1 METINTNKKNMA
13 QSSDLA
19 TRPTPKLSAFGL
31 LADAWLSVFG
41 SQSAALRPIYTLF
54 DNDDAEGVMNL
65 FRQRPR
71 LLRHPD
77 IVRGSLLAQR
87 LMMRQMACF
96 EALAPL
102 ATGCEYS
109 ALILDA
115 AVRALP
121 ASYLATMT
129 GLGLK
134 FSSDDYAIRLR
145 AAAILGDLDWVR
157 ATIACCSRLTDASP
171 ALFEACC
178 IEADD
183 PCRQEILAILLQRH
197 PEPRLRLEALALA
210 VTKESLGPINAILSE
225 TSPQDLAQAG
235 AAGACYPHLKVF
247 SSTSVESRPQ
257 PLEVAASLGRVDIL
271 AMLLP
276 ILGPGID
283 GFYLPARKAAGRAE
297 RDNRFVAA
305 DFIRGWMRSEAEM
318 QDLNDALRS
327 PANDANPPSAP
338 AKPRRL

>member
-1 METINTNKKNMA
+1 METYNKTMTPTSK
-13 QSSDLA
+13 LA
-19 TRPTPKLSAFGL
+19 TCPTPKLSAFAL

-41 SQSAALRPIYTLF
+41 SPSDALRPIYTLF
-54 DNDDAEGVMNL
+54 DHDDADGVMDL

-71 LLRHPD
+71 LLRHPS
-77 IVRGSLLAQR
+77 IIQGALLAQR

-102 ATGCEYS
+102 ATSCEYS
-109 ALILDA
+109 SLILDA
-115 AVRALP
+115 AVRTLP
-121 ASYLATMT
+121 ASYLPTMT

-134 FSSDDYAIRLR
+134 FSSDDYALSLR
-145 AAAILGDLDWVR
+145 SAAILGDLDWVR
-157 ATIACCSRLTDASP
+157 TTIARCGPSTDARP

-183 PCRQEILAILLQRH
+183 PCRQEILAILLRRN
-197 PEPRLRLEALALA
+197 PEPSLRLEALALA
-210 VTKESLGPINAILSE
+210 VNKERLGPVNSILAE

-247 SSTSVESRPQ
+247 TSVEPRPQ

-271 AMLLP
+271 AMILP

-297 RDNRFVAA
+297 QWNRLAA
-305 DFIRGWMRSEAEM
+305 AEFIRGWMRSEADM
-318 QDLNDALRS
+318 QDLNDAARP
-327 PANDANPPSAP
+327 PANDVNSPSAP
-338 AKPRRL
+338 PKPRRL